1 MKNLLCFLFMTF
13 GVACSVS
20 ANSNPKASKT
30 KTSET
35 KNKSAVTSKKT
46 ALVEQRANNLSDQMI
61 RELRLNNYQASKV
74 RAINMDVA
82 AQITEIEQRF
92 TGDQN
97 MIDNEC
103 KAILATRDQELEDVL
118 STIQYNDYFGH
129 RKVYSKKD
137 KEFVASLSEQGAEKV
152 ATSAG
157 EAVQGATAGNAS
169 AEAATST
176 VN

>member
-20 ANSNPKASKT
+20 ATGNPKASKT
-30 KTSET
+30 KTTET
-35 KNKSAVTSKKT
+35 KNKTAVTSKKT
-46 ALVEQRANNLSDQMI
+46 VLVEQRANNLSDQMI
-61 RELRLNNYQASKV
+61 RELRLNNYQANKV
-74 RAINMDVA
+74 RAINLDVA

-92 TGDQN
+92 NGDQK
-97 MIDNEC
+97 MIDTEC
-103 KAILATRDQELEDVL
+103 KAILATRDQKLEDVL
-118 STIQYNDYFGH
+118 STLQYNDYFGD

-137 KEFVASLSEQGAEKV
+137 KEFVASLSEQGSENV
-152 ATSAG
+152 ASSG